1 MEYLKVWTSFRQDIS
16 MLNYEEKGRLFDAML
31 LYAETGEETKLDGNE
46 RFMWPAAKQSIDRT
60 ANKADAMRK
69 NGARGGRPK
78 VQKED
83 VRRTTE
89 TEETLFGPVDVD
101 RLIGYVESQMRMS
114 PGNFKEMEDY
124 RNILSDELVKFAV
137 DEAVAHNAREW
148 SYARKILRNLV
159 KKNVRSVEEAK
170 AVSGSKTGNS
180 GTQAPGTIYR
190 DGKAYY
196 VDENGDEVRWL
207 DA

>member
-31 LYAETGEETKLDGNE
+31 LYAETGEETDLTGNE
-46 RFMWPAAKQSIDRT
+46 RFMWPAAKQSIDKT

-78 VQKED
+78 TTQKD
-83 VRRTTE
+83 IRRQVE

-101 RLIGYVESQMRMS
+101 RLIGYVESQMQMS
-114 PGNFKEMEDY
+114 PGNLKEMEDY
-124 RNILSDELVKFAV
+124 RNILSDDLVKFAV
-137 DEAVAHNAREW
+137 DEAIAHNAREW
-148 SYARKILRNLV
+148 SYARKILRNMV

-170 AVSGSKTGNS
+170 AVSGSKADNS
-180 GTQAPGTIYR
+180 SASAPGTIYR
-190 DGKAYY
+190 DGVAYH